1 MFHAINNLQSTIKK
15 ITHVPFSIAAKRD
28 QKHSPSSYF
37 MLLDQAKNISI
48 CPLKLAAPTPRKTNI
63 FSCKHNTKTISKES
77 WMVKTDST
85 KLMTK
90 IAW

>member
-1 MFHAINNLQSTIKK
+1 MFLAINNLQSTIKN
-15 ITHVPFSIAAKRD
+15 ITHVPFSIAAKGD

-85 KLMTK
+85 KLMAK